1 MSINKKKQDN
11 KDIKLGLVLV
21 LVIILSTVIM
31 LQKTADLVKDRRASK
46 FETIDSRI
54 EPFGKVNMPS
64 SGTVESVAVINSIE
78 KSETIAKVYTGSE
91 IYNMAC
97 TACHTAGIA
106 GSPKLT
112 DTLNW
117 EPRIKQGIDTL
128 RAHAINGYTGLAGYM
143 PPKGG
148 RLDLSDMD
156 INNAID
162 YMLSQI
168 QQ

>member
-21 LVIILSTVIM
+21 LVIILEIFNLPRST
-31 LQKTADLVKDRRASK
+31 DLVKDRRASK